1 MPVPTNPIDNQRF
14 FVWQHYADF
23 LPKAAASPTPYP
35 NTCDPT
41 NPENG
46 KSPSEPDES
55 GLDFWTSQ
63 ITATCGT
70 GTDFNANNAC
80 TPGKRVDVSRA
91 FWVAVYP
98 SMFTTSYGLTSGN
111 NATFV
116 QDCYSIYLRKN
127 YADPDLSGYNY
138 WLGVLNSYGNPAS
151 QDGVNHIIQAFIESQ
166 EYRQRAGQP

>member
-1 MPVPTNPIDNQRF
+1 LSTCPDRVAQFIKSNATLGQLVASSIPSGTANRLLNTTFNTTSVPVPTNPIDNQRF

-23 LPKAAASPTPYP
+23 LPKAAANPTPYP

-98 SMFTTSYGLTSGN
+98 SMFT
-111 NATFV
+111 
-116 QDCYSIYLRKN
+116 
-127 YADPDLSGYNY
+127 
-138 WLGVLNSYGNPAS
+138 
-151 QDGVNHIIQAFIESQ
+151 
-166 EYRQRAGQP
+166 

>member
-1 MPVPTNPIDNQRF
+1 M
-14 FVWQHYADF
+14 WQHYADF

-98 SMFTTSYGLTSGN
+98 SWFNTGPNSLTN
-111 NATFV
+111 FNPAPYATPNEKWLDEV
-116 QDCYSIYLRKN
+116 YWVYLRRRPPHDD
-127 YADPDLSGYNY
+127 ASGFNF
-138 WLGVLNSYGNPAS
+138 WLNILNNPQNGYGNPAN
-151 QDGVNHIIQAFIESQ
+151 QGGVDYIIKAFIESL
-166 EYRQRAGQP
+166 EYRQRSGQP

>member
-1 MPVPTNPIDNQRF
+1 
-14 FVWQHYADF
+14 
-23 LPKAAASPTPYP
+23 
-35 NTCDPT
+35 
-41 NPENG
+41 
-46 KSPSEPDES
+46 
-55 GLDFWTSQ
+55 
-63 ITATCGT
+63 
-70 GTDFNANNAC
+70 
-80 TPGKRVDVSRA
+80 
-91 FWVAVYP
+91 
-98 SMFTTSYGLTSGN
+98 MFTTSYGLTSGN